1 MQKVVGSNPIIRS
14 LEAPGNGGFFV
25 GEYPGTELDYVP
37 EVSEFLAERIGPEAP
52 IERSIFGTDDPNEI
66 WAQVLELCPEAASC
80 FAFEVS
86 VGAVFGLVLRDGSR
100 VALKVHVG
108 RVGPDYLQAAQRVQR
123 DLFEQGFPCPEPLG
137 VRERATFEAWRDD
150 GSYRDAHEPEV
161 RRAIAGQLAALFRAT
176 AKLEPIAAL
185 EPFFPRTSERLWPV
199 PHNVL
204 FDFEATGRGA
214 EWIDEIAQ
222 TAKQRRDDDPGRL
235 VIGHHDWVVKH
246 FRFDHLLRPTVI
258 YDWDSL
264 SADLETSFV
273 GEAASTFTYTEHLPA
288 SLWPTPQEAS
298 AFVEDYITAR
308 GSPFTPDERRGV
320 NAAAVYSRA
329 YSTRCVHALGDA
341 SHMQLRQ
348 FAEVFF

>member
-1 MQKVVGSNPIIRS
+1 
-14 LEAPGNGGFFV
+14 
-25 GEYPGTELDYVP
+25 
-37 EVSEFLAERIGPEAP
+37 VSEFLAEQIWPEAR
-52 IERSIFGTDDPNEI
+52 IERSIFGTDDPKAI

-108 RVGPDYLQAAQRVQR
+108 RVSPDYLPAAQWVQR
-123 DLFEQGFPCPEPLG
+123 HLFEQGFPCPEPLG
-137 VRERATFEAWRDD
+137 VRGRATLEEWRDE
-150 GSYRDAHEPEV
+150 GGYRDAHQPVV
-161 RRAIAGQLAALFRAT
+161 RRAIADHLAALLRAT
-176 AKLEPIAAL
+176 AGLEPIAAL
-185 EPFFPRTSERLWPV
+185 EPFFPRASDRLWPL

-222 TAKQRRDDDPGRL
+222 TAKQQRDAHSGRL

-246 FRFDHLLRPTVI
+246 FRFDNRLRPTVI

-264 SADLETSFV
+264 SSDLETSFV
-273 GEAASTFTYTEHLPA
+273 GEAASTFTYTEHLPV
-288 SLWPTPQEAS
+288 SLWPTPEEAS
-298 AFVEDYITAR
+298 AFVEDYIAAR
-308 GSPFTPDERRGV
+308 GSPFTPDERRDA

-341 SHMQLRQ
+341 SHMQLDEYADA
-348 FAEVFF
+348 FL

>member
-1 MQKVVGSNPIIRS
+1 
-14 LEAPGNGGFFV
+14 
-25 GEYPGTELDYVP
+25 LDYVA
-37 EVSEFLAERIGPEAP
+37 EVSEFLAERIWPEAP

-66 WAQVLELCPEAASC
+66 WAQVLELCSEAASC

-108 RVGPDYLQAAQRVQR
+108 RVNPDYLRAAQQVQR
-123 DLFEQGFPCPEPLG
+123 HLFENGFPCPEPLG
-137 VRERATFEAWRDD
+137 VWERATLEEWRDE

-161 RRAIAGQLAALFRAT
+161 RRAIAEQLAALFHAT
-176 AKLEPIAAL
+176 AELEPIAAL
-185 EPFFPRTSERLWPV
+185 EPFFPRTGDRLWPV
-199 PHNVL
+199 AHNVL
-204 FDFEATGRGA
+204 FDFEATRRGA

-222 TAKQRRDDDPGRL
+222 TAKQRRDDDPGGL

-246 FRFDHLLRPTVI
+246 FRFDDRLRPTVI

-273 GEAASTFTYTEHLPA
+273 GEAAATFTYTDHLPV
-288 SLWPTPQEAS
+288 SLWPTPEEAR
-298 AFVEDYITAR
+298 AFIEDYIAAR
-308 GSPFTPDERRGV
+308 GSPFTPVERRAV

-341 SHMQLRQ
+341 SHMQLHEY
-348 FAEVFF
+348 AEAFL